1 MESLKER
8 MAKASTVAVRRGSLT
23 KQFLALMN
31 PPASEGVIVSRP
43 VVPVVE
49 LPTVIP
55 NLLHHQPC
63 SMATS
68 IVTLAEPAVHIYATM
83 RPD

>member
-43 VVPVVE
+43 VVPVIE
-49 LPTVIP
+49 LPTVMPIH
-55 NLLHHQPC
+55 LHSQPC
-63 SMATS
+63 SLAAS
-68 IVTLAEPAVHIYATM
+68 IVTLAEPAVHTYATM

>member
-8 MAKASTVAVRRGSLT
+8 MAKAATVATRRGSLT

-43 VVPVVE
+43 VVPVIE
-49 LPTVIP
+49 LPTVMPIH
-55 NLLHHQPC
+55 LHTQPC
-63 SMATS
+63 SLASS
-68 IVTLAEPAVHIYATM
+68 IVTLAESPVQVLATM